1 MTDVD
6 TYIQSNIRNSEDYN
20 EHEEVV
26 WIRDDVAGVEIDTD
40 L

>member
-6 TYIQSNIRNSEDYN
+6 THLQSYICNSEDCN

-26 WIRDDVAGVEIDTD
+26 WVRDDIARVEIDTD